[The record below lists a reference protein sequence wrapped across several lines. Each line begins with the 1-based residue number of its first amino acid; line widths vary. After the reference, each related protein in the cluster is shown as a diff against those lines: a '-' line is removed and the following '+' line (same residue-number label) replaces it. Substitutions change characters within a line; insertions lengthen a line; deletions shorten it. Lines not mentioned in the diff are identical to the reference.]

1 MTYRTSIPGY
11 RIKNGKVVKS
21 TTGKSVSQRIG
32 ARKRKRYVR
41 KGTLR

>member
-1 MTYRTSIPGY
+1 MTAHIKGY
-11 RIKNGKVVKS
+11 RIKNGKVIK
-21 TTGKSVSQRIG
+21 TNAKQSVSQRIG